1 MKSLLRIVTFSL
13 LSLPAFAASGTPLQQ
28 QSSAARASAP
38 NPFAGDERARR
49 AGAKLYR
56 NECAA
61 CHGAYREGYGKALP
75 LTSAEV
81 QNAAPGALFVVLT
94 NGSLRRGM
102 PSFASLPEPE
112 RWQIV
117 EYLKSCSTGCENGS
131 RP

>member
-1 MKSLLRIVTFSL
+1 MKSLFRIMTLSL
-13 LSLPAFAASGTPLQQ
+13 LSLAIFAAQGTPLQQ
-28 QSSAARASAP
+28 QSSTARASAP
-38 NPFAGDERARR
+38 NPFAGNQRARR

-61 CHGAYREGYGKALP
+61 CHGANREGRGKALP

-81 QNAAPGALFVVLT
+81 QNASPGALFVVLT

-117 EYLKSCSTGCENGS
+117 EYLKS
-131 RP
+131 R

>member
-1 MKSLLRIVTFSL
+1 VKFLTCIL
-13 LSLPAFAASGTPLQQ
+13 LSLPAFASNGTPLQQ
-28 QSSAARASAP
+28 QSSAPRAAAS
-38 NPFAGDERARR
+38 NPFAGNERARR

-61 CHGAYREGYGKALP
+61 CHGENREGYGKALP
-75 LTSAEV
+75 LTSTEV
-81 QNAAPGALFVVLT
+81 RNAAPGALFVVLT

-117 EYLKSCSTGCENGS
+117 EYLKSH
-131 RP
+131 

>member
-1 MKSLLRIVTFSL
+1 VKLLALIL
-13 LSLPAFAASGTPLQQ
+13 LVCIIALPAFAANGTPLEQ
-28 QSSAARASAP
+28 QSSSPRASAP
-38 NPFAGDERARR
+38 NPFAGNERARR

-61 CHGAYREGYGKALP
+61 CHGENLEGYGKALP

-94 NGSLRRGM
+94 NGSLRGGM
-102 PSFASLPEPE
+102 PSFASLPEPR

-117 EYLKSCSTGCENGS
+117 EYLKS
-131 RP
+131 R